1 MIDPFSLGLLILAV
15 MLVAVIIGIPIP
27 IAVITSAIVGL
38 TLTED
43 FDFAGSQL
51 SMVVWEVGTGYLIL
65 NLPLFLLMGQLAY
78 RSGFAA
84 DLFAVMYRWVGRLPG
99 GINLS
104 TVYTATGFGAITGSS
119 LATVSTIGHV
129 AMPEVKRYGYDEGFS
144 AGCVASA
151 SVIAILIPPSL
162 PMVFYGIWSET
173 SIGALF
179 MAGVLPGLLLAFGF
193 GLYIGIRC
201 WLTPE
206 LGPPAAS
213 SNMKERLAI
222 LPKLL
227 PTLVIIAV
235 VFGGIY
241 SGTFSPTESAAAG
254 SVTIM
259 IMAFLMGR
267 VQWSWVREALIETGR
282 LCTTMFMVF
291 VGGMLVSRFLV
302 QVDFTDSIIQQ
313 VNQWFT
319 SPVSFLLALMVMYV
333 VLGAILDS
341 YGMMVLTLPFVLPA
355 VNTMGIDT
363 IVFGVFL
370 TLMIEISLITPP
382 IGLNVFIM
390 QKVTPDIPLWEI
402 FKGCAPFVV
411 ISALMVLLIIFF
423 PEFVLFLPNKISP

>member
-1 MIDPFSLGLLILAV
+1 MIDPFSLGLLILGA
-15 MLVAVIIGIPIP
+15 MLFAVIIGIPIP
-27 IAVITSAIVGL
+27 IAMISSALIGM
-38 TLTED
+38 TLVED
-43 FDFAGSQL
+43 FDFAGTQL
-51 SMVVWEVGTGYLIL
+51 NMVAWEIGSGYLVL

-104 TVYTATGFGAITGSS
+104 TVYAATGFGAITGSS
-119 LATVSTIGHV
+119 LATVSTIGQV
-129 AMPEVKRYGYDEGFS
+129 AMPEVKRYGYDEGFA

-179 MAGVLPGLLLAFGF
+179 MAGVLPGLILAFAF
-193 GLYIGIRC
+193 STYISIRC
-201 WLTPE
+201 WLNPA
-206 LGPPAAS
+206 LGPPVDS
-213 SNMKERLAI
+213 STINERIAI

-227 PTLVIIAV
+227 PTLIIIVI

-241 SGTFSPTESAAAG
+241 SGSFSPTESAAAG
-254 SVTIM
+254 ISAILL
-259 IMAFLMGR
+259 MALIMGR
-267 VQWSWVREALIETGR
+267 VQWGWIKQALTETGR

-291 VGGMLVSRFLV
+291 VGGMLISRFLV
-302 QVDFTDSIIQQ
+302 QVEFTEAIIQQ
-313 VNQWFT
+313 VNSIFT

-333 VLGAILDS
+333 ILGAILDS
-341 YGMMVLTLPFVLPA
+341 YGMLVLTLPFVLPA

-390 QKVTPDIPLWEI
+390 QKVTPDIPLWSM
-402 FKGCAPFVV
+402 FKGCFPFVMLSV
-411 ISALMVLLIIFF
+411 LAVLLIVLF
-423 PEFVLFLPNKISP
+423 PEVVLLLPNLLAL